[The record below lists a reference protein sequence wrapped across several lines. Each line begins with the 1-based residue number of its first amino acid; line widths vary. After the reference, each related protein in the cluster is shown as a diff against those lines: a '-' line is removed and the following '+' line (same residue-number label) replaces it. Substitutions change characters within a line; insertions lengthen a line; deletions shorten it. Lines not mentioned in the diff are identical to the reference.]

1 MIRLQ
6 GGNFVNQ
13 GRVEVYCNGQWG
25 TICNHGFG
33 STDGNTI
40 CKQLGYTGY
49 INYDHLLMYANKIMQ
64 CHIIAILDLIMALL
78 YG

>member
-25 TICNHGFG
+25 TICDNGFQF
-33 STDGNTI
+33 
-40 CKQLGYTGY
+40 QL
-49 INYDHLLMYANKIMQ
+49 M
-64 CHIIAILDLIMALL
+64 LIQFASNWDTVDIHNMIT
-78 YG
+78 